1 MRTNLLARI
10 ASCFTATFLLLSI
23 FCVSALAQ
31 SDRGAITGFIRDQSG
46 ANVPN
51 ATVTVRNENNG
62 TESKTTTNQDGYYT
76 VTNILP
82 GTYTVSA
89 EAPGFKKYE
98 SSNNKLDASARIA
111 VDGTLA
117 VGTATETV
125 EVTSTAPML
134 QSESA
139 ATQKTVNRQQID
151 ALELNGRNPIYMA
164 QLVPGTR
171 GSTLANLNSGM
182 SQGPSQINGART
194 QDSLITMDGAPAVR
208 TRSNG
213 LSIGAA
219 DVDSTQE
226 MQILTS
232 SYSAEYGRAAGGQ
245 IRIITKSGGTDF
257 HGAAYEYIRNNIF
270 NANTWARNTNVAT
283 NTVLPF
289 HYNQYGYNV
298 GGPFYIP
305 GHFNKDKSRFFW
317 YYGNEWLK
325 YHYNDTS
332 STVPGAGLLTVPTA
346 LMRQG
351 NFSELLR
358 ANIFYGTPRQIVDP
372 VTQAPFTGNIIPA
385 NRLSPN
391 GLGVLK
397 AYPDANT
404 VTPISGNGNWY
415 ATALHTIDQRKD
427 QLNADMVLTNNQRLS
442 FRRNNYVYNEY
453 SPFDGNSNRV
463 PRPFARPNQTNAINY
478 VWTISPTIV
487 NEAIASVSL
496 DANYIG
502 LDLPNVFNRASAGLN
517 YPYLFPT
524 GKVVPFRIPTVNM
537 SNFSTLSG
545 GPYPS
550 QSSGMIYTAADSI
563 TWIKGTHTIKFGGY
577 FERSGENDNDE
588 INVSQVPG
596 GTNNQNGSFTFSDN
610 RGGFGPSSGVAVANA
625 ALGLF
630 DTYSELGQRAYTPF
644 RGSMTEAFVQDSWKA
659 TSKLHVDYG
668 VRYSVIVPYSSL
680 WRNMIVFDPSLYDPS
695 KAVRLNASG
704 QVIAGSGDLY
714 NGMVIPGD
722 GWPDSAKGRFPE
734 STSGTYDRLFR
745 GISNHYSDIQWG
757 QIQPRVGIAY
767 QATPK
772 TVVRAGGGRFFTRVG
787 VSDSVFLGGNPPF
800 QPTASVNGG
809 NVDNPGGSGSANNYP
824 LTVTTQSKNFKNP
837 ESWNWNFTVEQ
848 ELPGNSVVSVAY
860 VGRRGLHLQRESD
873 INQPTIAAR
882 LANRTA
888 SLDAIRPY
896 QGYGTIRM
904 TDDVASSLYNSF
916 QLSWNRRMSKGF
928 LFGFAYTLS
937 KSMDN
942 GSNQRDV
949 IPNTYDASNLWAPS
963 EFDNRHTLVAN
974 FLYELPIRPNNA
986 VLKAIIGGWQISGV
1000 AQYQTG
1006 TPCNVLTPANNTGV
1020 GLDTNF
1026 GCGTVTQG
1034 QFPIVN
1040 GTPYI
1045 TGQFATSSTDPHY
1058 WFNTLNP
1065 DGSAIFVNP
1074 PANTFNT
1081 SQRVR
1086 NLIYQ
1091 PGFQNWNAG
1100 LFKAFPIKE
1109 RVGLQFRAEAFN
1121 VFNHPNWGGSSGGG
1135 VNLNPTSATF
1145 GKVTT
1150 KGSER
1155 NMQLSLRLYF

>member
-1 MRTNLLARI
+1 M
-10 ASCFTATFLLLSI
+10 
-23 FCVSALAQ
+23 AQ

-82 GTYTVSA
+82 GTYTVTA
-89 EAPGFKKYE
+89 EASGFKKYE

-151 ALELNGRNPIYMA
+151 ALELNGRNPIFMA

-171 GSTLANLNSGM
+171 GSTLARLQSGM

-245 IRIITKSGGTDF
+245 IRIITKSGGTEF
-257 HGAAYEYIRNNIF
+257 HGAAYEYVRNNAF
-270 NANTWARNTNVAT
+270 NANQWARNTNAT
-283 NTVLPF
+283 TGYVLPF
-289 HYNQYGYNV
+289 RYNQYGYNI

-325 YHYNDTS
+325 YRNTDS
-332 STVPGAGLLTVPTA
+332 SVTPGNPGLLTVPTA

-358 ANIFYGTPRQIVDP
+358 SNIFYSTPKQLVFPGTTTPIS
-372 VTQAPFTGNIIPA
+372 GNIIPP
-385 NRLSPN
+385 NLLSPN
-391 GLGVLK
+391 GLGILK

-404 VTPISGNGNWY
+404 VNPIGGNGNWY
-415 ATALHTIDQRKD
+415 ATAIHPIDQRKD
-427 QLNADMVLTNNQRLS
+427 QLNADMVLTDNQRLS
-442 FRRNNYVYNEY
+442 FRRNNYIYDERI
-453 SPFDGNSNRV
+453 PFDNNSDRV
-463 PRPFARPNQTNAINY
+463 PRIFSRPNQTNAINY

-502 LDLPNVFNRASAGLN
+502 LDLPNVFNRANAGLN

-524 GKVVPFRIPTVNM
+524 GKVVPYRIPTVTM
-537 SNFSTLSG
+537 SNFSTLNG

-596 GTNNQNGSFTFSDN
+596 GTNNQNGAFTFTDTRLN
-610 RGGFGPSSGVAVANA
+610 LYPTTGVAVANA
-625 ALGLF
+625 AMGLF
-630 DTYSELGQRAYTPF
+630 DQYSELGQRAYTPF

-659 TSKLHVDYG
+659 TSKLHIDYG

-680 WRNMIVFDPSLYDPS
+680 WRNMIVFDPSLYDPT
-695 KAVRLNASG
+695 KAVKLNPATG
-704 QVIAGSGDLY
+704 LVIPGSGDPY

-722 GWPDSAKGRFPE
+722 GWPDAAKGRVPE
-734 STSGTYDRLFR
+734 ASSGAYNYLFR
-745 GISNHYSDIQWG
+745 GITNHYSDIQWG

-767 QATPK
+767 QMTPK
-772 TVVRAGGGRFFTRVG
+772 TVIRAGGGRFFTRVG

-809 NVDNPGGSGSANNYP
+809 NADNPGGTSTNAFP
-824 LTVTTQSKNFKNP
+824 LTVTTQSKTFKNP
-837 ESWNWNFTVEQ
+837 ESWNWNFTVER

-882 LANRTA
+882 LANPTA
-888 SLDAIRPY
+888 ALDAIRPY
-896 QGYGTIRM
+896 QGYGSIRE
-904 TDDVASSLYNSF
+904 TDNVASSLYNSL
-916 QLSWNRRMSKGF
+916 QISWNRRMSRGF

-949 IPNTYDASNLWAPS
+949 IPNTYDAHNLWAPS

-974 FLYELPIRPNNA
+974 FLYELPIKPNNA
-986 VLKAIIGGWQISGV
+986 FLKAAIGGWQISGV
-1000 AQYQTG
+1000 AQFQTG
-1006 TPCNVLTPANNTGV
+1006 TPCNVLTTANNTGV

-1026 GCGTVTQG
+1026 GCGSVTQG

-1045 TGQFATSSTDPHY
+1045 TGQFASSNADPHY
-1058 WFNTLNP
+1058 WFNTQNP
-1065 DGSAIFVNP
+1065 DGSAIFTNP
-1074 PANTFNT
+1074 PAFTFNT

-1086 NLIYQ
+1086 NMIYQ

-1121 VFNHPNWGGSSGGG
+1121 VLNHPNWGGESGGG
-1135 VNLNPTSATF
+1135 VQLNPTSSTF
-1145 GKVTT
+1145 GKVTS